1 MVIVNTKNTPAPID
15 NELLIQEQFA
25 SAPIPADRLRKGVFY
40 SFNGTWKSILDLL
53 KPDIE
58 KIITNT
64 SGNFL
69 SKTLKSKYVFV
80 GNSQDVATGVPLS
93 GDATITE
100 SGDLELVDT
109 AVTAGS
115 YTNANLTV
123 DSKGRL
129 TAVSNGGV
137 SGVTYNV
144 LIDGGTFLAP
154 SDNTLID
161 AGSFV

>member
-40 SFNGTWKSILDLL
+40 SFNGSWKSILDLL

-64 SGNFL
+64 SGSFL
-69 SKTLKSKYVFV
+69 SKTLKSTYVFV
-80 GNSQDVATGVPLS
+80 GNSQNIATGVPLS
-93 GDATITE
+93 GDATIAE

-129 TAVSNGGV
+129 TAVSNGGL
-137 SGVTYNV
+137 SGITYNV

>member
-1 MVIVNTKNTPAPID
+1 MVIVNTKNTPKPID

-69 SKTLKSKYVFV
+69 SKTLKSTYVFV
-80 GNSQDVATGVPLS
+80 GNSQDVAIGVPLS

-129 TAVSNGGV
+129 TAVSNGGL
-137 SGVTYNV
+137 SGITYNV

>member
-40 SFNGTWKSILDLL
+40 SFNGSWKSILDLL

-64 SGNFL
+64 SGSFL
-69 SKTLKSKYVFV
+69 SKTLKSTYVFV
-80 GNSQDVATGVPLS
+80 GNSQNIATGVPLS

-129 TAVSNGGV
+129 TAVSNGGL
-137 SGVTYNV
+137 SGITYNV

>member
-40 SFNGTWKSILDLL
+40 SFNGSWKSILDLL

-64 SGNFL
+64 SGSFL
-69 SKTLKSKYVFV
+69 SKTLKSTYVFV
-80 GNSQDVATGVPLS
+80 GNSQNIATGVPLS